1 MTERLPANQSSS
13 DIWRLEETT
22 QGLHVEVHFFPADS
36 ETPTG
41 PEHINRIHKL
51 ARKVLEGWGFD
62 PDRVADV
69 VLVTAELT
77 NNGNEH
83 GTGVQEVAF
92 TYDPDTLRV
101 QVVNGLQA
109 EAVSVDVPGHDRDL
123 MSDEE
128 NEQAEDGRGVYITAA
143 LADAWDVQIDPD
155 MGKVVAYA
163 DFQHLQRRGDDP
175 LPPMGKAA

>member
-1 MTERLPANQSSS
+1 MTERLSADQSSS
-13 DIWRLEETT
+13 DIWRSEETA
-22 QGLHVEVHFFPADS
+22 QGPHIEVHFFPS
-36 ETPTG
+36 GETPTG

-69 VLVTAELT
+69 VLVAAELT

-101 QVVNGLQA
+101 QVVNGTQHETVPA
-109 EAVSVDVPGHDRDL
+109 DMPGHDRAP
-123 MSDEE
+123 MSDKANRE
-128 NEQAEDGRGVYITAA
+128 AEDGRGVYITEA
-143 LADAWDVQIDPD
+143 LADEWGIRPEPD
-155 MGKVVAYA
+155 EHRVVAYA
-163 DFQHLQRRGDDP
+163 DFQNLPRQSNNP
-175 LPPMGKAA
+175 LPPMDKAA